1 MEMKPKVILII
12 ALVLGLITSG
22 AVYFMMDNMQG
33 EPVAKKTVSV
43 VVATK
48 DIQPRMTIEEG
59 LVKVKQMPKE
69 MVHPQAI
76 NSLSEVKGNLVLKK
90 IIAGE
95 QILKPRLLNE
105 KGDSPG
111 LAFNLEPSQRAVT
124 VAVNEVIG
132 VAGFL
137 TPGDHVDVVG
147 VFTSNSGDEAIAK
160 TVLQNIKVLAVAQDM
175 VNGKDQ
181 EPKVTK
187 SVTLAADLKDA
198 EKLILAD
205 ARGDIRLA
213 LRSVKNKSNVVTDGI
228 KIAEIIKQEDE
239 PTERYQEVSPKVK
252 DAPISKELD
261 RDRSAK
267 QNGEVTKENQA
278 ESFTTKVRKKR
289 EIKKEIEIIRGAKKN
304 YIQVPMQ

>member
-1 MEMKPKVILII
+1 MKPKVILIV

-59 LVKVKQMPKE
+59 LAKVKQMPKE

-76 NSLSEVKGNLVLKK
+76 NSLSEVKGKLVLKK

-111 LAFNLEPSQRAVT
+111 LAFNLEPTQRAVT
-124 VAVNEVIG
+124 IAVNEVIG
-132 VAGFL
+132 VGGFL
-137 TPGDHVDVVG
+137 TPDDRVDVVG
-147 VFTSNSGDEAIAK
+147 IFTSNSGDEAIAK

-181 EPKVTK
+181 EPRVTK
-187 SVTLAADLKDA
+187 SVTLAAELKDA

-213 LRSVKNKSNVVTDGI
+213 LRSVKNKSNVVTNGI
-228 KIAEIIKQEDE
+228 EINEIIKKQDM
-239 PTERYQEVSPKVK
+239 PTERYQEVSPKIK
-252 DAPISKELD
+252 SAPTSKELD
-261 RDRSAK
+261 KDRSTK
-267 QNGEVTKENQA
+267 QNGEATKESQA
-278 ESFTTKVRKKR
+278 KSFTAKVRKKR